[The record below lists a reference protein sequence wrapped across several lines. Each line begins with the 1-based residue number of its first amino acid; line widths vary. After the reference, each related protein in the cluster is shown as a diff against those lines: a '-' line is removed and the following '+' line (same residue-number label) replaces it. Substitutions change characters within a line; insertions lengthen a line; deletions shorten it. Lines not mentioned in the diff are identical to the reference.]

1 MRNKLLV
8 SILLLTIF
16 SLHSSNV
23 KFYSINSLYGISM
36 REPASV
42 CKDSKGFIWTS
53 SKTGVLRLAGDDYR
67 IYQLPYENADII
79 SVKLVYTNSCLLA
92 YTNNGQ
98 LFRYNAI
105 DDQFDLLVSMTKVL
119 KNKYLSVSRVL
130 IDDSGNYWIATS
142 FGLFR
147 YQTGHLTLIQNSEEV
162 NYIAWSSPNRLFEA
176 RPNGIWLFDK
186 Q

>member
-1 MRNKLLV
+1 MRIKFLIA
-8 SILLLTIF
+8 ILSLTFF

-42 CKDSKGFIWTS
+42 CKDNKGFIWTS
-53 SKTGVLRLAGDDYR
+53 SKTGILRLTGDDYR
-67 IYQLPYENADII
+67 IYQLPHENADII

-119 KNKYLSVSRVL
+119 NNKHISVS
-130 IDDSGNYWIATS
+130 Y
-142 FGLFR
+142 
-147 YQTGHLTLIQNSEEV
+147 
-162 NYIAWSSPNRLFEA
+162 
-176 RPNGIWLFDK
+176 
-186 Q
+186 

>member
-8 SILLLTIF
+8 ALLSLTFF

-119 KNKYLSVSRVL
+119 KNKYLSVSCVL

-147 YQTGHLTLIQNSEEV
+147 YQTGHLPLFRIRRRLIM
-162 NYIAWSSPNRLFEA
+162 
-176 RPNGIWLFDK
+176 
-186 Q
+186 